1 MSPGQP
7 VLPGATVPLRSTPGV
22 CAPAGAAG
30 KRLGGRVLR
39 GGIGRR
45 CEAADGSGMI
55 EAGSEVRVR

>member
-7 VLPGATVPLRSTPGV
+7 VLPGAAVPLRSTPAYARRQALRGR
-22 CAPAGAAG
+22 GWG
-30 KRLGGRVLR
+30 ERVLR

-55 EAGSEVRVR
+55 EAGE